1 MRLFVSS
8 SQVNSS
14 LITISTEQ
22 YHYLSRVLR
31 LRKKEQLDIVVDET
45 KLLIIEFLGFVD
57 KKLHYC
63 KLEEKKFGL
72 PSLEITLIQSLPKQN
87 KFIEIIDHVTQSG
100 VRDVYPVYTSRS
112 IVKWDKKKE
121 RTHQDKWSQRCLGAA
136 AQSNQVIVPTIHPIK
151 TLTGCLEDIDFNQFD
166 LCLVAWE
173 EEKDVTLHDIVKK
186 YNNVSSVCILIGPEG
201 GLTVEEVDLIKAKG
215 FDIISIGRSIFR
227 VEIAALVCM
236 TQLLYCYDIRST
248 KC

>member
-1 MRLFVSS
+1 VRIFVSS
-8 SQVNSS
+8 SQINSS

-31 LRKKEQLDIVVDET
+31 LRKKEQLDIVVDES
-45 KLLIIEFLGFVD
+45 KLLFIEFLGFVD
-57 KKLHYC
+57 KKLHYS
-63 KLEEKKFGL
+63 KLEEKEFVSQ
-72 PSLEITLIQSLPKQN
+72 SLDITLIQSLPKQN

-100 VRDVYPVYTSRS
+100 VRDVYPVYTARS

-121 RTHQDKWSQRCLGAA
+121 KMHHDKWSQRCLGAA
-136 AQSNQVIVPTIHPIK
+136 SQSNQVFVPKIHPIK
-151 TLTGCLEDIDFNQFD
+151 TLTGCLEVIDFNQFD

-173 EEKDVTLHDIVKK
+173 EEKDITLHEIVKK
-186 YNNVSSVCILIGPEG
+186 YNKVSNVCILIGPEG
-201 GLTVEEVDLIKAKG
+201 GLTGDEVDLIKDKG